1 MSTVVVTVSNQG
13 NRTARLFILG
23 EAPGAEEERE
33 GKPFVGKAGR
43 LLFELLSG
51 VGVSRDDVF
60 MANVVRFR
68 PTTLS
73 AAGKRTD
80 RKPTK
85 QEIEADGRAF
95 AQDLETLRP
104 AVVLALGETAATALG
119 VDIGLGMTRLRGQL
133 THVGGNAIM
142 PSFHPA
148 YILRDPSKKA
158 LFVEDLQACVGLLRD
173 EGTRR
178 SLVRSA

>member
-1 MSTVVVTVSNQG
+1 MSTGVVPVPNQG
-13 NRTARLFILG
+13 NSTARLFILG

-43 LLFELLSG
+43 LLFELLSE

-68 PTTLS
+68 PTTLT
-73 AAGKRTD
+73 AAGKRRD

-85 QEIEADGRAF
+85 QEIEADGQVF
-95 AQDLETLRP
+95 AQDLKAVRP
-104 AVVLALGETAATALG
+104 AVVLALGETAATALSL
-119 VDIGLGMTRLRGQL
+119 DIRLGMTRLRGQL
-133 THVGGNAIM
+133 KDVGGIAIM

-148 YILRDPSKKA
+148 YVLRDPSKKA

-173 EGTRR
+173 DRTRR